1 MPMLLPLANIIIS
14 NTNTCRIILQ
24 ALEVPVV
31 TLPFRHPSTCHLRRR
46 DLVVVSRYQ
55 RQRPLALSMG
65 FKRRL
70 PSGQWFTRM
79 AEWNGAAAAR
89 AAVQWADQGRLS
101 VLEMIVIGDIS
112 IRVGGR
118 KDGRT
123 KGEGEAH
130 AGASD
135 AVLFLNFLLRFS
147 LVCCCWTSTPI
158 QTLSSTL

>member
-89 AAVQWADQGRLS
+89 AAVDLGLQWADQGRLS

-118 KDGRT
+118 KDGRST
-123 KGEGEAH
+123 
-130 AGASD
+130 GASG
-135 AVLFLNFLLRFS
+135 V
-147 LVCCCWTSTPI
+147 V
-158 QTLSSTL
+158 LSSFLG

>member
-1 MPMLLPLANIIIS
+1 MPAILMPMLLLLANIIIR

-89 AAVQWADQGRLS
+89 AAVQQWADQGWLS
-101 VLEMIVIGDIS
+101 VMEMIVIGDIS

-135 AVLFLNFLLRFS
+135 AVLFLTF
-147 LVCCCWTSTPI
+147 C
-158 QTLSSTL
+158 

>member
-1 MPMLLPLANIIIS
+1 MPMLLLLANIIIR

-31 TLPFRHPSTCHLRRR
+31 TLPFHHPLICHLRRR
-46 DLVVVSRYQ
+46 DLVVVEVSVVVSRYQ
-55 RQRPLALSMG
+55 RQRQLALSMG

-89 AAVQWADQGRLS
+89 AAVQQWADQGWLS
-101 VLEMIVIGDIS
+101 VMEMIVIGDIS

-118 KDGRT
+118 KDGRST
-123 KGEGEAH
+123 
-130 AGASD
+130 GASG
-135 AVLFLNFLLRFS
+135 V
-147 LVCCCWTSTPI
+147 V
-158 QTLSSTL
+158 LSSFLG